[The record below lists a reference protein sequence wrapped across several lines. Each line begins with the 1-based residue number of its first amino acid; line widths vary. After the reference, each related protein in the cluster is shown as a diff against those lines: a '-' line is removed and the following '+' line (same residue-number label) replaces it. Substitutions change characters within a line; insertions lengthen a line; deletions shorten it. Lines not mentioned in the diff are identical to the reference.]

1 MTILDPYDLRL
12 SPRETIELY
21 RFLKRT
27 EDAMPQ
33 DISCVLEKLRE
44 RLYSRLSIEEMEN
57 LEVYLGILS
66 AAESAHH

>member
-21 RFLKRT
+21 RFLKRA
-27 EDAMPQ
+27 EDTMPQ
-33 DISCVLEKLRE
+33 DIACVLEKLRE

-66 AAESAHH
+66 AAETARH

>member
-21 RFLKRT
+21 RFLKKT
-27 EDAMPQ
+27 EEAMPP
-33 DISCVLEKLRE
+33 DVSGVLDKLRE

-57 LEVYLGILS
+57 LDVYLGILT
-66 AAESAHH
+66 AAETARR